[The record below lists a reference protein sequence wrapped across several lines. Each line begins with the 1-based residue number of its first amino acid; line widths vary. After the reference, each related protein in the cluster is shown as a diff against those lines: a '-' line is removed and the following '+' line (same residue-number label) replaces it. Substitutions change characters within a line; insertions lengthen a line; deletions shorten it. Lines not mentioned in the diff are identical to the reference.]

1 MSKYED
7 ILVSAKKYLSDE
19 DITSLEVAI
28 KVFHNLAGN
37 DIIRQLAI
45 SLEAIR
51 IEEANNKGWDSFNIY
66 DRGEKF
72 D

>member
-7 ILVSAKKYLSDE
+7 ILVSAKKYLSND
-19 DITSLEVAI
+19 DIASLEAAI

-51 IEEANNKGWDSFNIY
+51 IEEARNEGWESFKIY